1 MARNSLVPNSVISL
15 TNGDS
20 NTGPH
25 PLAGYPQSNGLAE
38 KGVGIA
44 KKLLRKAKDSNTSPY
59 LAFLEYRNTPL
70 ECGYFPSQLLI
81 SRRTKSILP
90 ITRKA
95 LKPQLVN
102 DKNIQRK
109 MKVSKQNQNLNHD
122 RSARNLTSLNVGQ
135 SVRVRF
141 GKNLEERKSCAKS
154 R

>member
-1 MARNSLVPNSVISL
+1 MARNSLVPSSVISL
-15 TNGDS
+15 KNGDS
-20 NTGPH
+20 NTARTSSP
-25 PLAGYPQSNGLAE
+25 GYPQSNGLAE

-70 ECGYFPSQLLI
+70 DCGYSPSQLLM

-102 DKNIQRK
+102 DKNVQRK
-109 MKVSKQNQNLNHD
+109 MTVSK
-122 RSARNLTSLNVGQ
+122 
-135 SVRVRF
+135 
-141 GKNLEERKSCAKS
+141 
-154 R
+154 